1 MTVRIHNCI
10 AWQNCEQRNFPSSLS
25 LSLSSTH
32 LFLYSRCL
40 HSTLPPTLRWRAFAL
55 PFIGISNHRG
65 IPSTYQRCSSARRRA
80 RECIVSW
87 KSRDLF
93 FPFPPFQPSCCD
105 TRSGVFSSF
114 FFLLSF
120 FFRIV
125 WFFLLIFNSLGLWKV
140 VCWPRW
146 WKFQQGAGRWKFR
159 WGAIEVDGND
169 TDKGSIRPPSRV
181 KGRSVIMYTSQ
192 TSG

>member
-10 AWQNCEQRNFPSSLS
+10 AWQNCERRNFPSSFS
-25 LSLSSTH
+25 LSLPPTSFFILAASILLCHPLYAGAH
-32 LFLYSRCL
+32 LRSLLSVFQIIVEFHQPINVAHPRGGLRENASFRESRAIFSFHSL
-40 HSTLPPTLRWRAFAL
+40 HSSQAAAILEAEYSLR
-55 PFIGISNHRG
+55 
-65 IPSTYQRCSSARRRA
+65 
-80 RECIVSW
+80 
-87 KSRDLF
+87 
-93 FPFPPFQPSCCD
+93 
-105 TRSGVFSSF
+105 SSF
-114 FFLLSF
+114 FSL

-125 WFFLLIFNSLGLWKV
+125 WFFLLIFNSLGFWKV

>member
-10 AWQNCEQRNFPSSLS
+10 AWQNCERRNFPSSLS
-25 LSLSSTH
+25 LSL
-32 LFLYSRCL
+32 
-40 HSTLPPTLRWRAFAL
+40 PPTSFFILAASILLCHPLYAGAHLRSLLSVFQIIVEFHQPINVAHPRGGVRENASFRA
-55 PFIGISNHRG
+55 
-65 IPSTYQRCSSARRRA
+65 
-80 RECIVSW
+80 
-87 KSRDLF
+87 KSRDFF